1 MNQGRMWT
9 VVKPTVGIPVFLGA
23 VAVTSL
29 IVHYAIL
36 SHTTWFP
43 AFLEGGHKKVSM
55 EIQTT
60 VPTGLAL
67 KGVEIV
73 NS

>member
-36 SHTTWFP
+36 THTTWFP
-43 AFLEGGHKKVSM
+43 SFLEGGHKKVSM

-60 VPTGLAL
+60 VPAGLAL

>member
-9 VVKPTVGIPVFLGA
+9 VVKPTVGIPIFLGA
-23 VAVTSL
+23 VAVASL
-29 IVHYAIL
+29 LVHYAIL
-36 SHTTWFP
+36 THTTWFP

-60 VPTGLAL
+60 VPTALAPQNVVIL
-67 KGVEIV
+67 G
-73 NS
+73 

>member
-36 SHTTWFP
+36 SHTTWYP
-43 AFLEGGHKKVSM
+43 AFLEGHKKVSM

-60 VPTGLAL
+60 VPAGLAL
-67 KGVEIV
+67 KGVQIL

>member
-29 IVHYAIL
+29 LVHYAIL
-36 SHTTWFP
+36 SHTSWYP
-43 AFLEGGHKKVSM
+43 AFLEGGKKKVSM
-55 EIQTT
+55 EIETT
-60 VPTGLAL
+60 VPAGLAL
-67 KGVEIV
+67 KGVEIL

>member
-9 VVKPTVGIPVFLGA
+9 VVRPTVGIPIFLGA
-23 VAVTSL
+23 VAVVSL
-29 IVHYAIL
+29 IVHYSIL
-36 SHTTWFP
+36 THTTWFP

-60 VPTGLAL
+60 VPAAVAPQNVVILG
-67 KGVEIV
+67 
-73 NS
+73 